1 MSTFIL
7 GVSAAIVVGMFV
19 WFTLDTIKSLKRI
32 KQLENETTNLYREIN
47 ERFDIINRQ
56 LDQLITDMNLRVDD
70 NYRYTDSRL
79 DKMANVIERD
89 YVAKKNKLD
98 NTINYNN

>member
-56 LDQLITDMNLRVDD
+56 LDQLVTDMNRRVDD
-70 NYRYTDSRL
+70 NYSYTDSRL

-89 YVAKKNKLD
+89 YVTKKNKLD
-98 NTINYNN
+98 NSISYNN

>member
-19 WFTLDTIKSLKRI
+19 WFTLDTIKSLKRV

-79 DKMANVIERD
+79 DKLET
-89 YVAKKNKLD
+89 KLTKN
-98 NTINYNN
+98 

>member
-56 LDQLITDMNLRVDD
+56 LDQLVTDVNLRIDD

-89 YVAKKNKLD
+89 YVTKKNKLD
-98 NTINYNN
+98 NTINYQ

>member
-7 GVSAAIVVGMFV
+7 GVSAAIIVGMFV

-56 LDQLITDMNLRVDD
+56 LDQLVADMNRRVDD
-70 NYRYTDSRL
+70 NYSYTDSRL

>member
-32 KQLENETTNLYREIN
+32 KQLENETTALYREIN

-56 LDQLITDMNLRVDD
+56 LDQLITDMNRRVDD
-70 NYRYTDSRL
+70 NYSYTDSRL